1 MSMSYQD
8 VLQRLIEERYR
19 MSLSQMEMSHLLR
32 MDQSNYSKVELG
44 FRRLSYSELEHLC
57 ESNVDVHYIYTGLR
71 NIGQYT
77 DFFCKCSY
85 SELLCFLSITYS
97 IAVLR
102 CREDA
107 TGKWRSILEKM
118 KYVPLIEDK
127 QSPSNIFLDLRR
139 SLDWSQMKMARTIGV
154 DVKKL
159 RDLENGRKLPDSEL
173 VSRLY
178 ELFQIP
184 PAAVFRDKK
193 CMESAISVFMEQ
205 LDAKEGKQLFEIM
218 KALHNM
224 K

>member
-57 ESNVDVHYIYTGLR
+57 ESDADVHYIYTGLKS
-71 NIGQYT
+71 IGQYV
-77 DFFCKCSY
+77 DFLSKCSY
-85 SELLCFLSITYS
+85 SELLCFLSIAYS
-97 IAVLR
+97 IVLLR
-102 CREDA
+102 YREDT
-107 TGKWRSILEKM
+107 TGKWKNVLEQI
-118 KYVPLIEDK
+118 KYVPLIEEK
-127 QSPSNIFLDLRR
+127 QSPANIFLELRH
-139 SLDWSQMKMARTIGV
+139 SLDWSQVNMAGTIGI

-184 PAAVFRDKK
+184 PVAVFRDKK
-193 CMESAISVFMEQ
+193 CMESAISIFLEQ
-205 LDAKEGKQLFEIM
+205 LDVEGGKQLFEIM
-218 KALHNM
+218 KTLHSM